1 MRDVIEMMAQRGL
14 GRGEMAEALTEAGWT
29 AAQAE
34 RELGSWAWTR
44 HGPVPKPDRRARGFN
59 SSPLT

>member
-14 GRGEMAEALTEAGWT
+14 GRGEVAEALAEAGWT

-34 RELGSWAWTR
+34 RELGSWAALIDHFWGTDPR
-44 HGPVPKPDRRARGFN
+44 
-59 SSPLT
+59 